1 MQTSKP
7 RSGSS
12 DAPQRTSPRTPRAS
26 RVAKTGGNET
36 DSTGVTPTR
45 TPTERSPKVTERRSP
60 RSPITEKKRPSRLS
74 ELESKVSQLQ
84 DELKKAKEQLS
95 SSEARRRH
103 AQQEAEEAK
112 TQEQAA
118 AASKLE
124 ELQRQLDEFSAAEES
139 RLQELRKISQERD
152 RAWESEL
159 EAVQRQK
166 SADAAALGSAMS
178 EIQRLKQ
185 QLEASAESDAA
196 RAKQCE
202 YVEAEIE
209 GLKQEMEIRLAT
221 IEGLKVNVSES
232 DRAAAEANATVN
244 ETKQQLE
251 TAKATIDSLVAEGV
265 RMQECLR
272 SKDMELN
279 ESKALVASLQEDMK
293 KSHDTDN
300 AKAKANTD
308 VRSETEAL
316 QKVLVTTSAADANG
330 SCGSYD
336 PEIEQ
341 LRTALEVAE
350 IRYQEQQTR
359 MTIETGG
366 LYETL
371 ESVRAECA
379 RELCELRLELKNKND
394 ALMEAMAGAAADP
407 HRPDAM
413 QQPELEAKLMRS
425 ITDAAELKACLMD
438 KENALQ
444 SLAEENE
451 ALKAGAGR
459 AEAELRR
466 KYEAA
471 VAELELAKAAEQ
483 DVRMR
488 LGLVTDEADRSS
500 RRAARASEQLD
511 AAQAAGAEME
521 AELRR
526 LRVQSDQWRKAAEAA
541 AAALGGGGGKDGNG
555 GTVERTGSLG
565 PEYGSSIGGKLMSS
579 PFSDDVDEESPKRR
593 NGGGGGGGGV
603 LRRMSGLWK
612 KSPK

>member
-1 MQTSKP
+1 
-7 RSGSS
+7 
-12 DAPQRTSPRTPRAS
+12 
-26 RVAKTGGNET
+26 
-36 DSTGVTPTR
+36 
-45 TPTERSPKVTERRSP
+45 
-60 RSPITEKKRPSRLS
+60 
-74 ELESKVSQLQ
+74 
-84 DELKKAKEQLS
+84 
-95 SSEARRRH
+95 
-103 AQQEAEEAK
+103 
-112 TQEQAA
+112 
-118 AASKLE
+118 
-124 ELQRQLDEFSAAEES
+124 
-139 RLQELRKISQERD
+139 
-152 RAWESEL
+152 
-159 EAVQRQK
+159 
-166 SADAAALGSAMS
+166 
-178 EIQRLKQ
+178 
-185 QLEASAESDAA
+185 
-196 RAKQCE
+196 
-202 YVEAEIE
+202 
-209 GLKQEMEIRLAT
+209 
-221 IEGLKVNVSES
+221 
-232 DRAAAEANATVN
+232 
-244 ETKQQLE
+244 
-251 TAKATIDSLVAEGV
+251 
-265 RMQECLR
+265 
-272 SKDMELN
+272 
-279 ESKALVASLQEDMK
+279 MK

-500 RRAARASEQLD
+500 
-511 AAQAAGAEME
+511 
-521 AELRR
+521 